1 LREKNKVGV
10 LIISV
15 KLKKK
20 WCELKR
26 DEIVKEG
33 EN

>member
-15 KLKKK
+15 TLKKK
-20 WCELKR
+20 WDELKR
-26 DEIVKEG
+26 DEVVKEG